1 MARNPD
7 PITISDLVRRAVE
20 AVDPDNDDPADA
32 EFELRFEDADE
43 PVTGFE
49 NLEERIG
56 FGADDEPAV
65 TMAQAVVLY
74 LAHRRDMVDDDPS
87 DEALL
92 SLAAKAEFDGDPPQ
106 PVSDWLSDRGVRV

>member
-7 PITISDLVRRAVE
+7 PITIADLVRRAVE
-20 AVDPDNDDPADA
+20 AVDPDNSDPAVA
-32 EFELRFEDADE
+32 EFEMRFEDADE

-56 FGADDEPAV
+56 FGGDDEPAV
-65 TMAQAVVLY
+65 TMAQAIVLY

-87 DEALL
+87 DEPLL
-92 SLAAKAEFDGDPPQ
+92 TLAARSEFAGDPPQ
-106 PVSDWLSDRGVRV
+106 PIQDWLTDRGVRV

>member
-7 PITISDLVRRAVE
+7 PITLSDLVRRAVE
-20 AVDPDNDDPADA
+20 AVDPDNDDPAVA

-49 NLEERIG
+49 NLEERLG

-74 LAHRRDMVDDDPS
+74 LAHRRDMVDEDPA
-87 DEALL
+87 DEPLL
-92 SLAAKAEFDGDPPQ
+92 SLAARAEFDGDPPQ
-106 PVSDWLSDRGVRV
+106 PVADWLSDRGVRV

>member
-7 PITISDLVRRAVE
+7 PITLSDLVRRAVE
-20 AVDPDNDDPADA
+20 AVDPDNDDPAVA

-49 NLEERIG
+49 NLEERVG
-56 FGADDEPAV
+56 FGGDDEPAV
-65 TMAQAVVLY
+65 TMAQAIVLY
-74 LAHRRDMVDDDPS
+74 LAHRRDVVEDDPN

-92 SLAAKAEFDGDPPQ
+92 TLAAKSEFAGDPPQ
-106 PVSDWLSDRGVRV
+106 PISDWLNDRGVRV